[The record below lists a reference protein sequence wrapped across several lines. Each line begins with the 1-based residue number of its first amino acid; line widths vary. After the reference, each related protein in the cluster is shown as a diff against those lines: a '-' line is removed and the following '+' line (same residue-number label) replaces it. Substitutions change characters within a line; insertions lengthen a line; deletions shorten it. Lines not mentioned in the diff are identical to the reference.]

1 MIDRSIFRLVLSVG
15 VPIASALVVEQ
26 LPQTRVAQVPFAFLV
41 EDQTLP
47 PGTYAVKAGGL
58 GRNIRIQNQKLPA
71 VRMNCGKTESKF
83 GRAEPARLVFEN
95 YDGRYRLAEIWF
107 DADGRGVILP
117 TANMQGVPDG
127 EAKCVWLR

>member
-15 VPIASALVVEQ
+15 VPIASALVIEQ
-26 LPQTRVAQVPFAFLV
+26 LPQTRVAQVPFAFQV

-71 VRMNCGKTESKF
+71 AHMNCGKTKPKF
-83 GRAEPARLVFEN
+83 GRAEPARLVFDN
-95 YDGRYRLAEIWF
+95 YDGQYRLAEIWF
-107 DADGRGVILP
+107 DADGHGVILR
-117 TANMQGVPDG
+117 TANSQGVPDR